1 MLYLMCSHYDILHDI
16 QHMLI
21 LYDVEL
27 VVLNNTLEIQSMYI
41 FKACVQTSICK
52 SNIQC
57 VIVVVVFAILT
68 YMYTGYCW
76 FDHAYVGF
84 PKRGH
89 RTDLVQYLVMFRC
102 IIHIYLKSNPP
113 SPWTCQSYFGYPCC
127 AKEYHW
133 PRKTR
138 ANRATCATKR
148 HACPRAKHTL
158 RQRLACA

>member
-1 MLYLMCSHYDILHDI
+1 LTAAAGATAAAAAGGATDVADDAGVSGATTHSGSALICSVSMLYLMCSHYDILHDI

-102 IIHIYLKSNPP
+102 IIYIY
-113 SPWTCQSYFGYPCC
+113 T
-127 AKEYHW
+127 
-133 PRKTR
+133 
-138 ANRATCATKR
+138 
-148 HACPRAKHTL
+148 
-158 RQRLACA
+158 